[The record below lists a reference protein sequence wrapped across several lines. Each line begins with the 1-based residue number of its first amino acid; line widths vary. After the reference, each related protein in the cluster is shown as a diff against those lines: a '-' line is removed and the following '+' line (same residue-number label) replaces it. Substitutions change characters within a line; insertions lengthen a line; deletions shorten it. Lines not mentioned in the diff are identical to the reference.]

1 MHSLSRTTLKNDLDK
16 KIYAYLEKICIYL
29 SKMVVFDYELIQDK
43 SYSLLAGALIFVAF
57 KIIE

>member
-1 MHSLSRTTLKNDLDK
+1 
-16 KIYAYLEKICIYL
+16 
-29 SKMVVFDYELIQDK
+29 MVVFDYELIQDK